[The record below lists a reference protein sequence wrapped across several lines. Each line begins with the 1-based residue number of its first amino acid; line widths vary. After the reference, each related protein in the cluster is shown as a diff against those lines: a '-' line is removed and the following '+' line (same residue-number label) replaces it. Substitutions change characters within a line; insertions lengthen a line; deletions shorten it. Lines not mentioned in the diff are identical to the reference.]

1 MDPADPPSDWLRLRD
16 RLSDGKC
23 LKIAILSFSTFVSVL
38 LFYLSFYA
46 LADSSRVSTKNN
58 IPNYPKVLIPPKDM
72 MKKLHADAQ
81 DEKAVKEQI
90 AYRVRW
96 IRHQEAQ
103 KRRMEEEAERERVS
117 YAQVAQNLDLR

>member
-1 MDPADPPSDWLRLRD
+1 MAPLCYAAKFDPFLSLDCVPTPSTLAQSKERKG
-16 RLSDGKC
+16 SN
-23 LKIAILSFSTFVSVL
+23 FVIWQP
-38 LFYLSFYA
+38 Y
-46 LADSSRVSTKNN
+46 T
-58 IPNYPKVLIPPKDM
+58 KVLIPPKDM
-72 MKKLHADAQ
+72 MKKLHTECV

-117 YAQVAQNLDLR
+117 YAQVIMIIGFT

>member
-1 MDPADPPSDWLRLRD
+1 MNPADQASDWLRD

-23 LKIAILSFSTFVSVL
+23 LKIAILSFSTGKFVSVL

-117 YAQVAQNLDLR
+117 YAQVQHWI